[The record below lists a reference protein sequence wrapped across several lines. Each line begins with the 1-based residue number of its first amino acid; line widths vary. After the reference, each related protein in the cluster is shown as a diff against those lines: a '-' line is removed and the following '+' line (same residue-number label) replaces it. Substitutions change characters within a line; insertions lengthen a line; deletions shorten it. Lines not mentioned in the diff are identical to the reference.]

1 MDKWTCWIFNWDV
14 IQSKYCSSNLR
25 AIHLNVTLKDYGLVF
40 SLSIN
45 SKLLTLRSLAA
56 RQNISFNFTQMDNA
70 DFSVGRKS
78 RRKAEKYMG
87 RLCLSPSQKSALC
100 SQGRSHVDYRYVR
113 KFCQRLLLTNYI
125 YNINVTD
132 LKKYYF

>member
-1 MDKWTCWIFNWDV
+1 M
-14 IQSKYCSSNLR
+14 SSNQNTANLS

-70 DFSVGRKS
+70 DFSATSVGRKS